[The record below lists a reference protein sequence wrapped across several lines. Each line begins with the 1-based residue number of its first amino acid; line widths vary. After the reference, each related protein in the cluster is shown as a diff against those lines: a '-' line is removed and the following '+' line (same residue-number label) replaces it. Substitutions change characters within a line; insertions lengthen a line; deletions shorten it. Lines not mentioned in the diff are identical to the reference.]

1 LWVGAIKNGR
11 RPPGSDP
18 CDALT
23 YSHTHTHTRWFP
35 LSRLVGFF
43 IQTHPHEHCRHRQ
56 TRRDNTYIPH
66 EVGGGGGGASH
77 RSALEDHKLQVR
89 RIYLSTADRTASQ
102 TGTQQAGR
110 PLTQYKEGGRQM
122 CVGWFTSRQR
132 DRWMDGWSDAVMP
145 SVCIMYACMHV
156 CVCMYVCMR

>member
-1 LWVGAIKNGR
+1 VG
-11 RPPGSDP
+11 GSHQKWAP
-18 CDALT
+18 TAWIRSMRCTHVLT
-23 YSHTHTHTRWFP
+23 HTHTHSLVPSQSVGWFFHSNAPTRTLP
-35 LSRLVGFF
+35 AQTDETRQHIHTSR
-43 IQTHPHEHCRHRQ
+43 
-56 TRRDNTYIPH
+56 
-66 EVGGGGGGASH
+66 GGGGGGASH